1 MAEWV
6 KTYDLKGGSFE
17 EDKEKILRHVEDIKR
32 NHDTRF
38 AKMSSSDYKLH
49 RDVSRTTYEPIVA
62 RMVKPALENY
72 MRQYH
77 CEILDIKRVWFAE
90 YFNGA
95 DFGWHTHEGCNL
107 SAVLH
112 IVCEEEYATELLGY
126 RHKMGEG
133 DFIVFPAMLPHRG
146 KPVHRGRKL
155 VIGFNIDMA
164 GSTLNEPGA

>member
-6 KTYDLKGGSFE
+6 KTYDLRGGSFE
-17 EDKEKILRHVEDIKR
+17 EDREKILRHVEYIKSK
-32 NHDTRF
+32 HDTKF
-38 AKMSSSDYKLH
+38 AKMSSSDYKLEENPSV
-49 RDVSRTTYEPIVA
+49 DTCLPIVT
-62 RMVKPALENY
+62 RMVRPALENY

-77 CEILDIKRVWFAE
+77 CEILDIRRVWFAE

-126 RHKMGEG
+126 KHKMGEG

>member
-6 KTYDLKGGSFE
+6 KTYDLRGGSFE
-17 EDKEKILRHVEDIKR
+17 EDREKILRHVEYIKSK
-32 NHDTRF
+32 HDTKF
-38 AKMSSSDYKLH
+38 AKMSSSDYKLEENPSV
-49 RDVSRTTYEPIVA
+49 DTYLPIVT
-62 RMVKPALENY
+62 RMVRPALENY

-77 CEILDIKRVWFAE
+77 CEILDIRRVWFAE

>member
-6 KTYDLKGGSFE
+6 KTYNLRGSSFE
-17 EDKEKILRHVEDIKR
+17 ENRAKIINHVEHIK
-32 NHDTRF
+32 NNNNTKF

-49 RDVSRTTYEPIVA
+49 PDVSRDTYEPIVT
-62 RMVKPALENY
+62 RMVRPALENY
-72 MRQYH
+72 MRQYN
-77 CEILDIKRVWFAE
+77 CELLDIKRVWFAE

-112 IVCEEEYATELLGY
+112 IICEEEYATELMGY
-126 RHKMGEG
+126 THRMTEG

-164 GSTLNEPGA
+164 GSTLNGE